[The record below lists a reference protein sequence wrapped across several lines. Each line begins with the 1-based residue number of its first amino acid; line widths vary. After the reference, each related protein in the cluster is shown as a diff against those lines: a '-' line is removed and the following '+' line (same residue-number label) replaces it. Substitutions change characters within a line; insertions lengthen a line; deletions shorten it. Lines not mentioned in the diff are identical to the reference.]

1 MNLNEQ
7 CLLKFLI
14 NPDEILELH
23 DFFVK
28 NLDIVEKN
36 PDIVNN

>member
-7 CLLKFLI
+7 CLLKFLV
-14 NPDEILELH
+14 NPDEIMELT

-36 PDIVNN
+36 PNIVNN

>member
-14 NPDEILELH
+14 NPDEILELN

-36 PDIVNN
+36 PNIVNN

>member
-7 CLLKFLI
+7 CLLKFLV
-14 NPDEILELH
+14 NPDEILELT
-23 DFFVK
+23 DLFVK

-36 PDIVNN
+36 TNIVNN